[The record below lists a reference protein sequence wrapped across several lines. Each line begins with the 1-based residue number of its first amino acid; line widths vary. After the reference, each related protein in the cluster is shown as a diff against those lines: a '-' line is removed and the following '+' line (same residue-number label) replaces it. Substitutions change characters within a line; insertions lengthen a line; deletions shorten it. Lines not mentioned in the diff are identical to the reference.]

1 MQSSTCTPT
10 IKKIRSYPLET
21 KYAAVIEL
29 QRLKPMHE
37 VREKFGVSKQALSG
51 WKKNADKI
59 IATMKTAEG
68 REGAKHRTHLS
79 GAGRPKKGYSNSK
92 KGVAVVRKSTRAKVP
107 CKRFIRE
114 SEVPQSSV
122 TMEEA
127 QKPPFSSYSD
137 SSNSI
142 PSPAS
147 IRALYT
153 NGFHVYPNFARIPDG
168 LVQLLKKHSHH
179 SVLFNDGCP
188 KRLMHVFSPE
198 LIAELDI
205 CGQVETFVQMINPH
219 VEADTW
225 ADLWSLPGNKKQP
238 AHFDFDPKKVV
249 GLINNLMPLL
259 AVVALEDHSSLDV
272 WVGYKGLLDR
282 SITSPIAPTTINL
295 NKGDVLIFLGDCIHA
310 GSAYNNNNVRL
321 HCYFPAS
328 MSGVPR
334 PDNKTNIVYRLRG
347 EYSFLKSVVEENLSP
362 DIKALRIAKGDVDF

>member
-1 MQSSTCTPT
+1 MCSEQFHVRRT
-10 IKKIRSYPLET
+10 I
-21 KYAAVIEL
+21 
-29 QRLKPMHE
+29 LK
-37 VREKFGVSKQALSG
+37 SKQNFTDPITAFSFETYPSLASYHA
-51 WKKNADKI
+51 KFHMYTHYQKDKELPFRN
-59 IATMKTAEG
+59 KVCCSNRVTAPQTDARSE
-68 REGAKHRTHLS
+68 R
-79 GAGRPKKGYSNSK
+79 
-92 KGVAVVRKSTRAKVP
+92 RAKVP

-153 NGFHVYPNFARIPDG
+153 NGFHVYPNFARIPDD
-168 LVQLLKKHSHH
+168 LVQRLKKHSHH

-328 MSGVPR
+328 MSGVPH
-334 PDNKTNIVYRLRG
+334 PDNKTNIVYRL
-347 EYSFLKSVVEENLSP
+347 
-362 DIKALRIAKGDVDF
+362 